1 MSDLMAYIDTLCWW
15 QVALLG
21 AGVTLSVLTLF
32 VFMEAAFGNRRE
44 LWEQAALR
52 VERERWKAEA
62 LAARQP
68 EILGYSW
75 DLQRRVFNAD
85 GTVKRGYH
93 VCDALRVYAAARKAN
108 GEE

>member
-1 MSDLMAYIDTLCWW
+1 MKNCPDCGEPWPEH
-15 QVALLG
+15 G
-21 AGVTLSVLTLF
+21 CP
-32 VFMEAAFGNRRE
+32 AATQERLRRE

-93 VCDALRVYAAARKAN
+93 VCDALRVYAAARAAN